1 MSSDLSP
8 AARARAPVRGWL
20 RPDVTKGGRAVL
32 QCCPNGSRP
41 EGVTPALPSTPA
53 ALARDAAAV
62 AALGVRSVHVHPR
75 DAQRRESLE
84 PQVVAETVGA
94 IRRAAPSLEVAIPL
108 ARWVEPNAFRRTQL
122 VQEWARLP
130 REVRPDVVA
139 VSVHE
144 QGWESVCEA
153 VASVGLGIE
162 LGVWTTVDA
171 VQLRVV
177 GIPVNTVRVAVE
189 VTVTDPDNA
198 VVEAVRLLR
207 ELRPMDVPVLLH
219 GEEDGAWPVLEYARR
234 QGLDTRIGFED
245 TLTGPDGV
253 WTATGNEELVRFAL
267 GQPVAPRVAPG
278 RRARRG
284 LFGGRLFGRSR
295 T

>member
-1 MSSDLSP
+1 M
-8 AARARAPVRGWL
+8 GHT
-20 RPDVTKGGRAVL
+20 PDVTDRREPIVL

-41 EGVTPALPSTPA
+41 GGVTPALPNTPET
-53 ALARDAAAV
+53 LARDASAV
-62 AALGVRSVHVHPR
+62 AALGVRSFHVHPR
-75 DAQRRESLE
+75 DEQGRESLE
-84 PQVVAETVGA
+84 TRVVADTVRA
-94 IRRAAPSLEVAIPL
+94 IRQAAPAMEIGIPL
-108 ARWVEPNAFRRTQL
+108 ARWVEPNAFRRTEL

-130 REVRPDVVA
+130 RDARPDVVA

-144 QGWESVCEA
+144 RGWETVCEA

-177 GIPVNTVRVAVE
+177 GVPVNTVRVAVE
-189 VTVTDPDNA
+189 VTVTDPDTA
-198 VVEAVRLLR
+198 VVEAVRMLR

-253 WTATGNEELVRFAL
+253 WSATGNEELVRFAL
-267 GQPVAPRVAPG
+267 GAAVAPQFEP
-278 RRARRG
+278 RRRRRRG
-284 LFGGRLFGRSR
+284 LLASLFGGSR
-295 T
+295 AGHRG